1 MFKNSILLVIAF
13 LLLST
18 ITNAQ
23 TGIIKGQVKNI
34 SNNEPIPFANIG
46 LSGTNK
52 GVVADIDGNF
62 MINELNPGY
71 YNIQVSSVG
80 FKTKL
85 ITEQLVTNAQPTI
98 IVAELE
104 EESAQ
109 LKEVEITTSGFTKT
123 EESPISLR
131 TLSISEIERNP
142 GSNRDISNVIRSL
155 PGVASTPAFR
165 NDIIIRGGAPNENRF
180 YLDGVEV
187 PNINHFSTQ
196 GSSGGPVGLINVNFI
211 REVDYYSGAFPAN
224 RGNALSSVFEFKQKD
239 GRNDKLGF
247 SITSGATDFGLT
259 AEGPLG
265 KNTTFIASARR
276 SYLQFLFKAIGL
288 PFLPIY
294 NDFQFKVKTRFSDKD
309 ELTIIGLGAIDNF
322 ELNLD
327 ANETENQRYILNYLP
342 IQEQWNYTNGAV
354 YKRFF
359 KTGYHTFVLSRNML
373 NNTSIKYKNN
383 DDTDENN
390 LILRYVS
397 QEIENK
403 FRYENVIRKN
413 GFKIISGALVEYV
426 KFNTNTLN
434 NIVLPSGPFR
444 VDYKSDLSFYKYGI
458 FAQLSKG
465 IFNERILLSGGFRM
479 DGNSLNSSMRNMLN
493 QLSPRFSISYSI
505 TEQFS
510 FNTNVGMYYQLPAYT
525 VLGYKD
531 NNGNLLN
538 VNNGAKYINNTH
550 YVAGFAYETKQN
562 ARFTA
567 EGFYK
572 QYKNYPFLTNDS
584 ISLANLGGDFGVIGN
599 EPSLPISEGRSY
611 GAEFLAQ
618 QKLIKGFFGILAY
631 TYVISEF
638 KNKQGVYT
646 PTAWDSRNIIN
657 ATLGKKFNKNWQTGL
672 KFRYSGGQPYTP
684 FNLDLSSQVNVWDIR
699 GRGIE
704 DFNQL
709 NSQRLKP
716 FHGLDIR
723 VDKFYYLKKATF
735 DIYLDIQNLYNF
747 QAEQAPIFNVSRNN
761 KGEPLPDPTKP
772 GYYQY
777 YLIPNTVGTVLPTI
791 GVKIDF

>member
-1 MFKNSILLVIAF
+1 
-13 LLLST
+13 
-18 ITNAQ
+18 
-23 TGIIKGQVKNI
+23 
-34 SNNEPIPFANIG
+34 
-46 LSGTNK
+46 
-52 GVVADIDGNF
+52 
-62 MINELNPGY
+62 
-71 YNIQVSSVG
+71 
-80 FKTKL
+80 
-85 ITEQLVTNAQPTI
+85 
-98 IVAELE
+98 
-104 EESAQ
+104 
-109 LKEVEITTSGFTKT
+109 
-123 EESPISLR
+123 
-131 TLSISEIERNP
+131 
-142 GSNRDISNVIRSL
+142 
-155 PGVASTPAFR
+155 
-165 NDIIIRGGAPNENRF
+165 
-180 YLDGVEV
+180 
-187 PNINHFSTQ
+187 
-196 GSSGGPVGLINVNFI
+196 
-211 REVDYYSGAFPAN
+211 
-224 RGNALSSVFEFKQKD
+224 
-239 GRNDKLGF
+239 
-247 SITSGATDFGLT
+247 
-259 AEGPLG
+259 
-265 KNTTFIASARR
+265 
-276 SYLQFLFKAIGL
+276 
-288 PFLPIY
+288 
-294 NDFQFKVKTRFSDKD
+294 
-309 ELTIIGLGAIDNF
+309 
-322 ELNLD
+322 
-327 ANETENQRYILNYLP
+327 
-342 IQEQWNYTNGAV
+342 
-354 YKRFF
+354 
-359 KTGYHTFVLSRNML
+359 
-373 NNTSIKYKNN
+373 
-383 DDTDENN
+383 
-390 LILRYVS
+390 LRYVS

-638 KNKQGVYT
+638 KNKHGVYT

>member
-309 ELTIIGLGAIDNF
+309 ELTLIGLGAIDNF

-479 DGNSLNSSMRNMLN
+479 DGNSLNSSMRNILN
-493 QLSPRFSISYSI
+493 QFSPRFSISYSI

-510 FNTNVGMYYQLPAYT
+510 F
-525 VLGYKD
+525 
-531 NNGNLLN
+531 
-538 VNNGAKYINNTH
+538 
-550 YVAGFAYETKQN
+550 
-562 ARFTA
+562 
-567 EGFYK
+567 
-572 QYKNYPFLTNDS
+572 
-584 ISLANLGGDFGVIGN
+584 
-599 EPSLPISEGRSY
+599 
-611 GAEFLAQ
+611 
-618 QKLIKGFFGILAY
+618 
-631 TYVISEF
+631 
-638 KNKQGVYT
+638 
-646 PTAWDSRNIIN
+646 
-657 ATLGKKFNKNWQTGL
+657 
-672 KFRYSGGQPYTP
+672 
-684 FNLDLSSQVNVWDIR
+684 
-699 GRGIE
+699 
-704 DFNQL
+704 
-709 NSQRLKP
+709 
-716 FHGLDIR
+716 
-723 VDKFYYLKKATF
+723 
-735 DIYLDIQNLYNF
+735 
-747 QAEQAPIFNVSRNN
+747 
-761 KGEPLPDPTKP
+761 
-772 GYYQY
+772 
-777 YLIPNTVGTVLPTI
+777 
-791 GVKIDF
+791 

>member
-13 LLLST
+13 LLLSK

-309 ELTIIGLGAIDNF
+309 ELTLIGLGAIDNF

-638 KNKQGVYT
+638 KNKHGVYT

>member
-309 ELTIIGLGAIDNF
+309 ELTLIGLGAIDNF

-479 DGNSLNSSMRNMLN
+479 DGNSLNSSMRNILN
-493 QLSPRFSISYSI
+493 QFSPRFSISYSI